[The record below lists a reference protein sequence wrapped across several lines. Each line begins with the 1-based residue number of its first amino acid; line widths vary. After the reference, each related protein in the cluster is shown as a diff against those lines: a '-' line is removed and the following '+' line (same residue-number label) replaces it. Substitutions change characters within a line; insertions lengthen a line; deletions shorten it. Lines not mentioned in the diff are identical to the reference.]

1 MKNIFKKKESFL
13 IITFKKL
20 SLLMKRKYMPG
31 FSSYIQISRAHS
43 PLSWLVENGERARCC
58 SPATLLT
65 LPDSSQTNA
74 ILFSLDKWID
84 VKNSN
89 LEKNWLDFLQRFVIL
104 KKILK

>member
-1 MKNIFKKKESFL
+1 M
-13 IITFKKL
+13 
-20 SLLMKRKYMPG
+20 RKYLPG

-43 PLSWLVENGERARCC
+43 PLSWLVENGEREPSAALAAAGQ
-58 SPATLLT
+58 PQLT